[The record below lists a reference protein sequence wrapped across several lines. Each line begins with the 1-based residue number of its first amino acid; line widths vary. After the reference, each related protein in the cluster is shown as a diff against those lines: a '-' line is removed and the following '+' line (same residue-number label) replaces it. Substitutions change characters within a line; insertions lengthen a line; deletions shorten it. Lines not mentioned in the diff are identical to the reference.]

1 VAFFRREE
9 VRVDLVTCAIA
20 ASVEIG
26 EVDEATVVS
35 VLRELAVMRRL
46 VDAAEITCLLRL
58 DELTVADP
66 GLSPE
71 HLAAAA
77 TRRSVAAATAA
88 GERARS
94 AIDLPAFRLRLANG
108 EISGEHLDAFA
119 RALRSLEPHHR
130 DELLR
135 QQDALAAEAAS
146 ITVQQFAA
154 LLRTHVRRIEDDDG
168 RRRLERQRRQ
178 TGVRTWTDRDG
189 MWNLAGR
196 YDAAT
201 GMILAQLLQRQTE
214 RHLHAPRP
222 ADAPSDPLLA
232 FQFLQAAALADLMAG
247 RARGTGPAEIIV
259 TIDEE
264 TWLRGR
270 HDRTRAD
277 CGRGVEVP
285 IETITALAGR
295 ARFVPVV
302 LDRNGVVIRQGRPV
316 PTFDELRRS
325 LESPVDL
332 DAGRTRRF
340 ATRHQRRALRAMY
353 CTCAVPGCERHISV
367 TQPHHLDEWEHGG
380 RTDLGRLLPLC
391 RHHHRRLHREAWQIE
406 MRPDRSLVVRR
417 DGEVIMSTGPPAEQW
432 R

>member
-1 VAFFRREE
+1 M
-9 VRVDLVTCAIA
+9 DLVTCAIA

-26 EVDEATVVS
+26 DGDEAVVVS
-35 VLRELAVMRRL
+35 VLRELATVRRL
-46 VDAAEITCLLRL
+46 VDAAEIACLLRL
-58 DELTVADP
+58 DELAIADP

-88 GERARS
+88 GERAR
-94 AIDLPAFRLRLANG
+94 AAVDLPALRRRLADG
-108 EISGEHLDAFA
+108 EVSGEHVDAFA
-119 RALRSLEPHHR
+119 RALRGLEPRHR

-135 QQDALAAEAAS
+135 QQDGLAEQAAS
-146 ITVQQFAA
+146 MTVQHFAA

-201 GMILAQLLQRQTE
+201 GMVLAQLLQRQTE
-214 RHLHAPRP
+214 RHLHGPRP
-222 ADAPSDPLLA
+222 DDAPSDPLLA
-232 FQFLQAAALADLMAG
+232 FQFLQAAALADLMSG
-247 RARGTGPAEIIV
+247 RGGGVGPAEIIV

-264 TWLRGR
+264 TWRHGR

-277 CGRGVEVP
+277 CGRGLEVP
-285 IETITALAGR
+285 IDTITALAGR

-316 PTFDELRRS
+316 PTFDDLRRS
-325 LESPVDL
+325 LEAPVDL

-340 ATRHQRRALRAMY
+340 ATRQQRRALRAMY
-353 CTCAVPGCERHISV
+353 RSCAMPGCERHISV
-367 TQPHHLDEWEHGG
+367 TQPHHLDEWEDGG
-380 RTDLGRLLPLC
+380 RTDLDRLLPVC
-391 RHHHRRLHREAWQIE
+391 RHHHRRLHHEAWDIE
-406 MRPDRSLVVRR
+406 LRADRSLVVRR
-417 DGEVIMSTGPPAEQW
+417 DGEVIMTTGPPADQW